1 MVRVKICGITTI
13 DDASMAV
20 AAGADALGFVFHSLS
35 PRNITPEAAAAI
47 IREVPPFVQTVGL
60 FVDMPIEY
68 VNDTVEATGLDVVQL
83 HGDETPD
90 YCRLVRRR
98 VVKAFRI
105 KDIDSLEPI
114 RRYSVAG
121 FLLDAWSPKAY
132 GGTGMTFNWDIAKVA
147 EQYGPIILAGG
158 LTPENVAQAV
168 ETVSP
173 FAVDV
178 SSGVESVPGRK
189 DPEKVLAFIRHAQ
202 GSRG

>member
-1 MVRVKICGITTI
+1 MTRVKICGITTV
-13 DDASMAV
+13 DDALMAV
-20 AAGADALGFVFHSLS
+20 AAGADALGFVFHALS

-60 FVDMPIEY
+60 FVNMPVAY
-68 VNDTVEATGLDVVQL
+68 VNDTVEAVGLDVVQL
-83 HGDETPD
+83 HGDEAPE
-90 YCRLVRRR
+90 YCRLMRRR

-114 RRYSVAG
+114 KRYSVAG

-178 SSGVESVPGRK
+178 SSGVESAPGRK

-202 GSRG
+202 GRRG

>member
-1 MVRVKICGITTI
+1 MVRVKICGITTV
-13 DDASMAV
+13 DDALMAV

-35 PRNITPEAAAAI
+35 PRNIGVEAAAAI

-60 FVDMPIEY
+60 FVNVPIEY

-83 HGDETPD
+83 HGDETPE
-90 YCRLVRRR
+90 YCRLVGRR

-178 SSGVESVPGRK
+178 SSGVESVPGK
-189 DPEKVLAFIRHAQ
+189 KGPEKVLAFIRHAQ
-202 GSRG
+202 GVRG

>member
-1 MVRVKICGITTI
+1 MVKVKICGITTV
-13 DDASMAV
+13 DDALMAV

-35 PRNITPEAAAAI
+35 PRNIGVEAAAAI

-60 FVDMPIEY
+60 FVNVPIEY

-83 HGDETPD
+83 HGDETPE
-90 YCRLVRRR
+90 YCRLVGRR

-178 SSGVESVPGRK
+178 SSGVESVPGKK

-202 GSRG
+202 GVRG

>member
-1 MVRVKICGITTI
+1 MVRVKICGITTV
-13 DDASMAV
+13 DDALMAV

-35 PRNITPEAAAAI
+35 PRNIGVEAAAAI

-60 FVDMPIEY
+60 FVNVPIGY

-83 HGDETPD
+83 HGDETPE
-90 YCRLVRRR
+90 YCRLVGRR

-178 SSGVESVPGRK
+178 SSGVESVPGKK

-202 GSRG
+202 GVRG

>member
-1 MVRVKICGITTI
+1 
-13 DDASMAV
+13 MAV

-35 PRNITPEAAAAI
+35 PRNITREAAATI

-60 FVDMPIEY
+60 FVNMPIEY
-68 VNDTVEATGLDVVQL
+68 VNDTVEAAGLDVVQL
-83 HGDETPD
+83 HGDEPPE

-114 RRYSVAG
+114 KRYCVAG
-121 FLLDAWSPKAY
+121 YLLDAWSPKAY

-178 SSGVESVPGRK
+178 SSGVESAPGRK
-189 DPEKVLAFIRHAQ
+189 DPERVLAFIRHAQ
-202 GSRG
+202 GGRG